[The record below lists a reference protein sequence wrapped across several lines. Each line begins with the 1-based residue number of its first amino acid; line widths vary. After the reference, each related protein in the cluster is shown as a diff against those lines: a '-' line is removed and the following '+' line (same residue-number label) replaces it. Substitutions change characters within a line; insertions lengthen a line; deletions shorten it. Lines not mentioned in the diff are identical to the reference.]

1 MGLRP
6 KKVNEVVAIEKSG
19 EPVGE
24 SEGAEALAGLSDR
37 QRRAAE
43 LLSMGWGVTSVAESV
58 SVTPTTIRVWL
69 DQPAFRLAIAY
80 LLRIQWVATQ
90 NRITNLATEA
100 IDFLAQ
106 TLADQERP
114 TRDRLKA
121 AEILLKLATEP
132 VFRPNM
138 AASRERIE
146 REIKAGY

>member
-1 MGLRP
+1 MGLKP
-6 KKVNEVVAIEKSG
+6 KKVNEISIEKSDQ
-19 EPVGE
+19 PVGV

-37 QRRAAE
+37 QRRSSE
-43 LLSMGWGVTSVAESV
+43 LLAMGWNVTSVAEAAG
-58 SVTPTTIRVWL
+58 VTVTTVNTWL
-69 DQPAFRLAIAY
+69 DRPDFRMAIAY

-114 TRDRLKA
+114 TRDRIKA

>member
-6 KKVNEVVAIEKSG
+6 KKVNEVVLIEKSG

-24 SEGAEALAGLSDR
+24 SEGAEALSRLSDR

-43 LLSMGWGVTSVAESV
+43 LLALGWGVTATAENV
-58 SVTPTTIRVWL
+58 SVTCQTVNVWQ
-69 DQPAFRLAIAY
+69 DQADFRMAIAH
-80 LLRIQWVATQ
+80 LLKIQWMATQ
-90 NRITNLATEA
+90 NRIVNLATEA
-100 IDFLAQ
+100 IDFLAE

-114 TRDRLKA
+114 TRDRIKA

-138 AASRERIE
+138 ATSRERIE